1 MDLQSWEKIF
11 EEQIAGM
18 TKGEDPAHDLLHF
31 RRVVKVAKHLCQEEN
46 GKMEVVM
53 PAAWLHDFVNVPK
66 DSPLRSQASRMAA
79 EKAIEYLRS
88 VGYPEENFAD
98 IAHAIEAHSFTANIP
113 ARTIEAAI
121 VQDADRLD
129 GIGAIGVAR
138 CFATAGLL
146 KRAFYSEEDPF
157 CQERAPNER
166 AFTVDHFYQKLFKLP
181 ELLKTKSGRVEGQR
195 RVTEMKLFMEALRKE
210 IER

>member
-1 MDLQSWEKIF
+1 MTLEMWEQKF
-11 EEQIAGM
+11 QEKIAGM
-18 TKGEDPAHDLLHF
+18 TKGEDPAHDLSHF
-31 RRVVKVAKHLCQEEN
+31 RRVVRMAKKLCSEEN
-46 GKMEVVM
+46 GKMEVVL

-66 DSPLRSQASRMAA
+66 DSPQRSQASRMAA
-79 EKAIEYLRS
+79 EKAIEYLQFI
-88 VGYPEENFAD
+88 GYPAEYYPD

-113 ARTIEAAI
+113 TRTVEAAI

-157 CQERAPNER
+157 CHDRAPNER
-166 AFTVDHFYQKLFKLP
+166 AFTIDHFYQKLFKLP
-181 ELLKTKSGRVEGQR
+181 EMLKTNAGRAEGQR
-195 RVTEMKLFMEALRKE
+195 RVAEMKRFLDVLQKE
-210 IER
+210 IQ